1 MAPIPCFRSGS
12 QGIFAPCAR
21 ALAVQSNHR
30 KLLGL
35 SVNSLDIPM
44 VKPTLTQVFGA
55 GAAQTSTSLT
65 IQKAD
70 LAAVGLT
77 ADAADSAE
85 SLVVALLLK
94 WKEYLNSTNRDA
106 NLDQVVYLEDGFA
119 SLTTRNN
126 QEYQQRSI
134 TCYFEKVNANVTI
147 DPDDY

>member
-1 MAPIPCFRSGS
+1 MA
-12 QGIFAPCAR
+12 
-21 ALAVQSNHR
+21 
-30 KLLGL
+30 
-35 SVNSLDIPM
+35 
-44 VKPTLTQVFGA
+44 KPTLTQVFGA
-55 GAAQTSTSLT
+55 GAVQDATSLT
-65 IQKAD
+65 IAKAD
-70 LAAVGLT
+70 LASVGLT

-134 TCYFEKVNANVTI
+134 TCYFEKQNTNTSI